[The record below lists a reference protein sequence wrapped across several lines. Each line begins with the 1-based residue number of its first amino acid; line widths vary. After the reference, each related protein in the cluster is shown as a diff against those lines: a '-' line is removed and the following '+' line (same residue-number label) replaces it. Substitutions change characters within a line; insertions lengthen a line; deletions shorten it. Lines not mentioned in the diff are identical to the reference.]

1 MKLMSNQQVKLGLV
15 AFVLVAILVFAA
27 ALPAVSALTPS
38 TIYGRYQQKTDRFP
52 GGQQICGDKL
62 CSPDQWSKMKNDLR
76 KAQFDSSK
84 CPQLRAWISCN
95 ENIAAKTSN

>member
-1 MKLMSNQQVKLGLV
+1 MSNQQVRLGLV

-52 GGQQICGDKL
+52 GGQHICGDKL
-62 CSPDQWSKMKNDLR
+62 CSPDQWAKMKNDLR
-76 KAQFDSSK
+76 KAQSDSMR
-84 CPQLRAWISCN
+84 CPQLRAWVSCN
-95 ENIAAKTSN
+95 EQIAAPNTSK